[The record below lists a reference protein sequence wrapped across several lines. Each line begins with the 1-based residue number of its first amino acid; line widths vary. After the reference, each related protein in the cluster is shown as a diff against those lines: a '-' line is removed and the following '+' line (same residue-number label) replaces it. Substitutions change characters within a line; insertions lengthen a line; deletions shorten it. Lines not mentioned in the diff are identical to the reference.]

1 MEGSGDYPASV
12 GWVHGMEEKG
22 MEERSLKTKRKEF
35 GDMRLLKI
43 FILALGFLIIG
54 FPVFADT
61 IQLKDGRS
69 YRGKFIKGDQNGIVW
84 QSEGKIRGFPIGL
97 ISSVS
102 FEESDIK
109 EKGIDE
115 RGKGLLRGVVTYNQ
129 KLDAQRNLG
138 PTPDMGAKVYVCKLK
153 ISNIEIFENH
163 EDALHFG
170 QIEGFVKDYLRYR
183 WAKWNQKFLSQE
195 PSKRERDKWEL
206 ELKKIGADTE
216 KGWMEVRS
224 RGQKVFSKLETG
236 EIPSRVAI
244 AGQDG
249 TFSIMLPAGYYF
261 LLAQSN
267 RSKLDDAYAPVKI
280 SEGEITQVFF
290 EMTFLN

>member
-1 MEGSGDYPASV
+1 
-12 GWVHGMEEKG
+12 
-22 MEERSLKTKRKEF
+22 
-35 GDMRLLKI
+35 MRLLKI
-43 FILALGFLIIG
+43 FILVLSFLIIG

-61 IQLKDGRS
+61 IHLKDGRS
-69 YRGKFIKGDQNGIVW
+69 YKGKFIKGDQNGIVW
-84 QSEGKIRGFPIGL
+84 ESEGKIRGFPIGL

-109 EKGIDE
+109 EEGIDK
-115 RGKGLLRGVVTYNQ
+115 RGKGLLRGTVTYNQ
-129 KLDAQRNLG
+129 KLDGQRK
-138 PTPDMGAKVYVCKLK
+138 PAPKPDMGAKVYVCKLK

-170 QIEGFVKDYLRYR
+170 RIDGFIKDYLRYR
-183 WAKWNQKFLSQE
+183 WAKWNQKFLSHE
-195 PSKRERDKWEL
+195 APKRERDKWEL

-236 EIPSRVAI
+236 EIPSQVAI

-261 LLAQSN
+261 LIAQSN

-290 EMTFLN
+290 EMTFLD